1 MKSLRTFGYLI
12 RKNYGFTLVE
22 LLAVI
27 SIMGIVT
34 AIVVLSVV
42 GVKGKTEK
50 EVCYANQLQLE
61 REYHTHLVIE
71 GLEHTVVLFAQ
82 YQQQYDEELC
92 PVKGLI
98 SYINGHVEC
107 SVHPRN
113 YENKDQKGEEGDVPF
128 LWWDED

>member
-34 AIVVLSVV
+34 AIVVLSIV
-42 GVKGKTEK
+42 GVKGNTEK

-61 REYHTHLVIE
+61 REYHTHLVSE
-71 GLEHTVVLFAQ
+71 GVEHTGVLFAQ
-82 YQQQYDEELC
+82 YQQQYGEELC

-98 SYINGHVEC
+98 SYVNGHVEC

-113 YENKDQKGEEGDVPF
+113 DEDNDKKDEGGDVPF
-128 LWWDED
+128 L